1 MEKFEMPVQV
11 SPPNTPATLSQNA
24 RTVLEKRYLVKDK
37 TGKAVESPEQ
47 MFWRVA
53 TVVAEA
59 DRRYGSTDAE
69 VTAVAQ
75 VFYELMTQRRF

>member
-1 MEKFEMPVQV
+1 MPF
-11 SPPNTPATLSQNA
+11 SSTPPEGLVTLSANA

-37 TGKAVESPEQ
+37 SGKPVESIED

-59 DRRYGSTDAE
+59 DRRYGASDGGVSALAE
-69 VTAVAQ
+69 E
-75 VFYELMTQRRF
+75 FYLSLTHI